1 MLTERE
7 VQILYDTARGT
18 VVDAMAEVTIDRHV
32 SEAEI
37 EARVLARVLGI
48 RYDPPR
54 RRRGVVK
61 H

>member
-7 VQILYDTARGT
+7 VKILYDTARGT

-48 RYDPPR
+48 RYDPPVR
-54 RRRGVVK
+54 QRGIVV

>member
-1 MLTERE
+1 
-7 VQILYDTARGT
+7 
-18 VVDAMAEVTIDRHV
+18 MAEVTIDRHV

-48 RYDPPR
+48 KYDPPVR
-54 RRRGVVK
+54 QRGIVV

>member
-7 VQILYDTARGT
+7 VRILYDTARGA
-18 VVDAMAEVTIDRHV
+18 VEDAMAEVTIDRHV

-37 EARVLARVLGI
+37 EAWVLARVLGI
-48 RYDPPR
+48 KYDPPVR
-54 RRRGVVK
+54 LRGIVA